1 MNHQNKCSFSETI
14 ICVETVDL
22 LIFKSKKSRHFASI
36 RNILLI
42 FLLFLSLIPTV
53 VLSQKNKDKLQE
65 NKKKIEEEIIYTNK
79 LLEETKKN
87 KETSLN
93 QLYLLKNQIDKRQT
107 LINNYSE
114 EIETIHNQINYN
126 QSTVEQL
133 VQKVNYLKK
142 EYSDMIYYAYKSRS
156 AYSRLMFILSSENFN
171 QAYRRIKYFQQYSS
185 YRKKQVEMILQTQKI
200 IKYKLGTLNTQ
211 KTEKV
216 VLLNKKEQEKKKLSI
231 EKEEKDNTVNLLKK
245 KEKNLSAMLK
255 KKQREAEK
263 LQKEIEK
270 IIVEEIRKSKIPEDK
285 ENKTVVNKKPNSISL
300 TPDESIISNNFEI
313 NKGRLPWP
321 TEKGVI
327 SSSFGEHPHP
337 VHKDVKVKNNGIDIL
352 TNKGSYARSIFNGVV
367 TAVIS
372 TPNGKK
378 AIIIRHGEY
387 LSVYS
392 NLDEVIVV
400 KGAKIS
406 SKQKIGLIAFNS
418 EESSTELHFEIWKN
432 TNFLNPQ
439 PWLAGN

>member
-1 MNHQNKCSFSETI
+1 
-14 ICVETVDL
+14 
-22 LIFKSKKSRHFASI
+22 
-36 RNILLI
+36 
-42 FLLFLSLIPTV
+42 
-53 VLSQKNKDKLQE
+53 
-65 NKKKIEEEIIYTNK
+65 
-79 LLEETKKN
+79 
-87 KETSLN
+87 
-93 QLYLLKNQIDKRQT
+93 
-107 LINNYSE
+107 
-114 EIETIHNQINYN
+114 
-126 QSTVEQL
+126 
-133 VQKVNYLKK
+133 
-142 EYSDMIYYAYKSRS
+142 
-156 AYSRLMFILSSENFN
+156 MFILSSENFN

-185 YRKKQVEMILQTQKI
+185 YRKKQVEMIQQTQKI
-200 IKYKLGTLNTQ
+200 INNKLSTLNNQ

-216 VLLNKKEQEKKKLSI
+216 VLLTQKEKEKKKLSI
-231 EKEEKDNTVNLLKK
+231 EKEEKDNTISKLKK

-270 IIVEEIRKSKIPEDK
+270 IITEEIRKSKIPEVK
-285 ENKTVVNKKPNSISL
+285 ENKTAVDKKPNTISL

-337 VHKDVKVKNNGIDIL
+337 VHKDVKIKNNGIDIL

-378 AIIIRHGEY
+378 AVIIRHGEY

-392 NLDEVIVV
+392 NLDDVIVS
-400 KGAKIS
+400 KGAKVS
-406 SKQKIGLIAFNS
+406 SKQKIGSIALNS

-432 TNFLNPQ
+432 TNFQNPQ

>member
-1 MNHQNKCSFSETI
+1 MNHQNKYSFSETI
-14 ICVETVDL
+14 YGIEHESL
-22 LIFKSKKSRHFASI
+22 LIFNLKKI
-36 RNILLI
+36 RNIFLLLI
-42 FLLFLSLIPTV
+42 LSLSLFSTDAF
-53 VLSQKNKDKLQE
+53 SQKNKDKLQE
-65 NKKKIEEEIIYTNK
+65 NKKKIESEIIYTNK

-93 QLYLLKNQIDKRQT
+93 QLLLLKNQIEKRQT
-107 LINNYSE
+107 LINNYSD
-114 EIETIHNQINYN
+114 EINNIHEQINNN

-133 VQKVNYLKK
+133 VQKVFYLKK

-156 AYSRLMFILSSENFN
+156 MYSRLMFILSSENFN

-185 YRKKQVEMILQTQKI
+185 YRKKQVQMIQQTQQI
-200 IKYKLGTLNTQ
+200 INNKLSTLNNQ

-216 VLLNKKEQEKKKLSI
+216 VLLTQKEKEKKKLSI
-231 EKEEKDNTVNLLKK
+231 EKEEKDNTISKLKK

-270 IIVEEIRKSKIPEDK
+270 IITEEIRKSKIPEIK
-285 ENKTVVNKKPNSISL
+285 ENKTVIDKKPNTISL

-367 TAVIS
+367 TAVIA

-378 AIIIRHGEY
+378 AVIIRHGEY

-392 NLDEVIVV
+392 NLDDVIVS
-400 KGAKIS
+400 KGAKVS
-406 SKQKIGLIAFNS
+406 SKQKIGSIALNS

-432 TNFLNPQ
+432 TNFQNPQ